1 MTPSHACLAARNQ
14 DAAQETTAGDILI
27 EWARRTPYRIALTE
41 GGARGA
47 RPSRSWTCEALR
59 DDAATLAVALLSR
72 FPPGERIAVWAPPCP
87 EGVLLQFAAAF
98 AGLTLA
104 MIDPA
109 CDAGELARILDHS
122 GAAGL
127 FILTGKAGR
136 ASARRAAK
144 RVDALR
150 EVVDLADR
158 RALFAKHRCVD
169 GLPDVRPGDPA
180 QIRYAASGSGPP
192 RGETVPQGD
201 LADALRG
208 AISGRR
214 PHGDTLLPYFPKD
227 GQSGWAA
234 DFPAGPPRVGRV
246 AAVA

>member
-1 MTPSHACLAARNQ
+1 MTPSHARLAARNE
-14 DAAQETTAGDILI
+14 DAARGTTAGDILI

-41 GGARGA
+41 AGARGA
-47 RPSRSWTCEALR
+47 PSRSWTCEALR

-72 FPPGERIAVWAPPCP
+72 FAPGERIAVWAPPCP

-109 CDAGELARILDHS
+109 CDVGDLPRILDHS

-127 FILTGKAGR
+127 FMMTGKGGR
-136 ASARRAAK
+136 ASARRAAS
-144 RVDALR
+144 RADALR

-158 RALFAKHRCVD
+158 WALFAKRRCVD

-192 RGETVPQGD
+192 RGEMVPHGD
-201 LADALRG
+201 LANALRG
-208 AISGRR
+208 AISGGR
-214 PHGDTLLPYFPKD
+214 PRGDALLPYFPKD
-227 GQSGWAA
+227 PQSGRAA
-234 DFPAGPPRVGRV
+234 AVPAGSTRVARV